1 MTPDRCAQS
10 PDANMASSEQDE
22 QLCYPLLHVNNTESN
37 WRAVHNNIERNAYD
51 VEDYS
56 NLLDDTNG
64 SLVYYSPSIKLDAS
78 DVRTENIHT
87 KDSEALL
94 LILLL
99 LFLTVVTIWV
109 FKVKR
114 FRILHETGLAMIY
127 GTCSECVEL
136 LIVCKRRSVSLLVCV
151 VTGISVGVVLRYIIP
166 PSSTREFYL
175 VSQSCNESEIG
186 EEFKI
191 GDNVVLLTQGGD
203 DFHCSISSKVFK
215 SSSGDRV
222 EQTVSLRLAN
232 STYFYHSG
240 YCYFCCI
247 SLF

>member
-127 GTCSECVEL
+127 GTCSECV
-136 LIVCKRRSVSLLVCV
+136 
-151 VTGISVGVVLRYIIP
+151 
-166 PSSTREFYL
+166 
-175 VSQSCNESEIG
+175 
-186 EEFKI
+186 
-191 GDNVVLLTQGGD
+191 
-203 DFHCSISSKVFK
+203 
-215 SSSGDRV
+215 DRV
-222 EQTVSLRLAN
+222 QEAKCFITGVCRYRYLGGCCSKIHHPSQLDKRVLFGFSRLQRVRN
-232 STYFYHSG
+232 R
-240 YCYFCCI
+240 
-247 SLF
+247 